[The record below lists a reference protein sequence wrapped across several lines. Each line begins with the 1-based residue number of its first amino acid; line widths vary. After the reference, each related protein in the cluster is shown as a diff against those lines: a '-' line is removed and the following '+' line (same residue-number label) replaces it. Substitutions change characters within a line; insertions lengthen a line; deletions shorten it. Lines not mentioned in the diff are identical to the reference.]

1 MKIVQLNIT
10 CGVGSTGKICL
21 AVSRLLRDK
30 GVENYILFSEEDS
43 DYEYGIKY
51 ADKLSVK
58 LEALKSRVFGNYGFN
73 SKALTKKLIAKLD
86 EIKPDIV
93 HLHNL
98 HGHGCN
104 LEMLFGY
111 FKEKNIKLYWTFH
124 DCWAFTGYC
133 PHFDMVG
140 CDKWQSQCASCP
152 QKGAYSFFF
161 DKSDKLYSRKK
172 ELFTGLDLTII
183 TPSEWLK
190 SQVKKSFLK
199 DYEVMV
205 INNGI
210 DLDVF
215 TPRESDFREKY
226 GIKDKFLIL
235 GVAFNW
241 DERKCID
248 VFSDLARTL
257 PNDCRIVLVG
267 TNENTRKLLPD
278 NVVAID
284 RTENQ
289 SHLAEIYTACDLF
302 VNATRED
309 TFPTVNIEALACGT
323 PVLTFR
329 TGGSAEIIDSSC
341 GMSVEKNDIDSLR
354 KAILSI
360 KETRPFTKEA
370 CLKKSAEYRKEDKFK
385 QYTEIYFKGE

>member
-1 MKIVQLNIT
+1 MKIVQINVT

-21 AVSRLLRDK
+21 AVSRLLNDR

-51 ADKLSVK
+51 ADKLSIK
-58 LEALKSRVFGNYGFN
+58 LQALKSRAFGNYGFN
-73 SKALTKKLIAKLD
+73 SRALTKKLISKLD
-86 EIKPDIV
+86 EIQPDIV

-133 PHFDMVG
+133 PHFDMIG
-140 CDKWQSQCASCP
+140 CDKWQTQCGSCP

-161 DKSDKLYSRKK
+161 DKSDKLYCKKK
-172 ELFTGLDLTII
+172 ELFSGLDLTII

-190 SQVKKSFLK
+190 SLVEKSFLK
-199 DYEVMV
+199 EYEVKV

-210 DLDVF
+210 DLDIF
-215 TPRESDFREKY
+215 KPSESDFREAH
-226 GIKDKFLIL
+226 GIKDEFLVL

-241 DERKCID
+241 DERKGID
-248 VFSDLARTL
+248 VFCDLASTL

-267 TNENTRKLLPD
+267 TNENIRKSLPS
-278 NVVAID
+278 NIIAID

-289 SHLAEIYTACDLF
+289 TELAEIYSACDLF

-309 TFPTVNIEALACGT
+309 TFPTVNIESLACGT
-323 PVLTFR
+323 PVLTFE
-329 TGGSAEIIDSSC
+329 TGGSTEIIDSTC
-341 GMSVEKNDIDSLR
+341 GMAVKKNDTDALR
-354 KAILSI
+354 KAVLTI
-360 KETRPFTKEA
+360 KESRPFSEEA
-370 CLKKSAEYRKEDKFK
+370 CLKKSAEYEKDNKFK
-385 QYTEIYFKGE
+385 EYAEVYF

>member
-1 MKIVQLNIT
+1 MKIVQINVT

-21 AVSRLLRDK
+21 AVSRLLNDK
-30 GVENYILFSEEDS
+30 GVENYILFSEEYS

-51 ADKLSVK
+51 ADKLSIK

-73 SKALTKKLIAKLD
+73 SKTLTKKLIGKLD
-86 EIKPDIV
+86 EINPDVV

-104 LEMLFGY
+104 LRMLFNY
-111 FKEKNIKLYWTFH
+111 FKEKKIKLFWTFH

-140 CDKWQSQCASCP
+140 CDKWQTECGNCP

-161 DKSDKLYSRKK
+161 DKSDKLYNKKK
-172 ELFTGLDLTII
+172 ELFSDLDLTII
-183 TPSEWLK
+183 TPSEWLR
-190 SQVKKSFLK
+190 SLVKESFLK
-199 DYEVMV
+199 DYEVLV

-215 TPRESDFREKY
+215 KPRDSAFREKY
-226 GIKDKFLIL
+226 GIKDEFLIL

-241 DERKCID
+241 DERKGID
-248 VFSDLARTL
+248 VFCDLANSL
-257 PNDCRIVLVG
+257 PEDCRIVLVG
-267 TNENTRKLLPD
+267 TNDSTRAILPK
-278 NVVAID
+278 NVIAID

-289 SHLAEIYTACDLF
+289 QELAEIYSACDLF

-329 TGGSAEIIDSSC
+329 TGGSAEIIDDTC
-341 GMSVEKNDIDSLR
+341 GMAVAKNDTEALK
-354 KAILSI
+354 KAVMNI
-360 KETRPFTKEA
+360 KENRPFTKEA
-370 CLKKSAEYRKEDKFK
+370 CLEKSAEYHKDAKFK
-385 QYTEIYFKGE
+385 QYAEIYFKGE

>member
-1 MKIVQLNIT
+1 MKIVQLNVT

-21 AVSRLLRDK
+21 AVSRLLNER
-30 GVENYILFSEEDS
+30 GVENYILFSEEES

-51 ADKLSVK
+51 ADKLSIK

-73 SKALTKKLIAKLD
+73 SKTLTKKLIAKLD
-86 EIKPDIV
+86 EIQPDIV

-104 LEMLFGY
+104 LEILFTY

-140 CDKWQSQCASCP
+140 CDKWQIQCQACP

-161 DKSDKLYSRKK
+161 DNSSKLYSKK
-172 ELFTGLDLTII
+172 KALFSGLDLTII
-183 TPSEWLK
+183 TPSQWLK
-190 SQVKKSFLK
+190 GLVKKSFLK
-199 DYEVMV
+199 DYEVLV

-210 DLDVF
+210 DLDIF
-215 TPRESDFREKY
+215 KPSESDFRENH
-226 GIKDKFLIL
+226 GIKDEFLIL

-241 DERKCID
+241 DERKGID

-257 PNDCRIVLVG
+257 PKDCRIVLVG
-267 TNENTRKLLPD
+267 TNENTRQHLPD
-278 NVVAID
+278 NVITID

-289 SHLAEIYTACDLF
+289 QELAEIYTACDLF

-309 TFPTVNIEALACGT
+309 TFPTVNIESLACGT
-323 PVLTFR
+323 PVLTFK
-329 TGGSAEIIDSSC
+329 TGGSPEIIDETC
-341 GMSVEKNDIDSLR
+341 GMSVAKNDADALR
-354 KAILSI
+354 EAILKI
-360 KETRPFTKEA
+360 KDTRPFTKEA
-370 CLKKSAEYRKEDKFK
+370 CLKKSAEYRKEEKFK
-385 QYTEIYFKGE
+385 EYTKIYFC

>member
-21 AVSRLLRDK
+21 AVSQILNDR

-51 ADKLSVK
+51 ADRFEIKLQ
-58 LEALKSRVFGNYGFN
+58 ALKSRVFGNYGFN
-73 SKALTKKLIAKLD
+73 SKALTKKLISKLD

-133 PHFDMVG
+133 PHFDMIG
-140 CDKWQSQCASCP
+140 CDKWQTQCGNCP

-161 DKSDKLYSRKK
+161 DKSDKLYAKKK
-172 ELFTGLDLTII
+172 ELFSGLNLTII

-190 SQVKKSFLK
+190 SLVKKSFLK
-199 DYEVMV
+199 NYEVRV

-215 TPRESDFREKY
+215 RPRKSTFRENH
-226 GIKDKFLIL
+226 GIKDEFLIL

-241 DERKCID
+241 DERKGID

-257 PNDCRIVLVG
+257 PSDCRIVLVG
-267 TNENTRKLLPD
+267 TNENTRKLLPE
-278 NVVAID
+278 NVIAID

-289 SHLAEIYTACDLF
+289 QELAEIYSACDLF

-323 PVLTFR
+323 PVLTFK
-329 TGGSAEIIDSSC
+329 TGGSAEIIDDTC
-341 GMSVEKNDIDSLR
+341 GMSVEKNDTEALK
-354 KAILSI
+354 KAILKI
-360 KETRPFTKEA
+360 KESRPFTEEA
-370 CLKKSAEYRKEDKFK
+370 CLKKSAEYQKDEKFIE
-385 QYTEIYFKGE
+385 YADIYFG

>member
-1 MKIVQLNIT
+1 MKIVQLNVT

-21 AVSRLLRDK
+21 AVSRLLNERR
-30 GVENYILFSEEDS
+30 VENYILFSEEDS

-51 ADKLSVK
+51 AEKLSIK

-86 EIKPDIV
+86 EINPDIV

-104 LEMLFGY
+104 LEMLFTY

-133 PHFDMVG
+133 PHFDMIG
-140 CDKWQSQCASCP
+140 CDKWQTQCQACP

-161 DKSDKLYSRKK
+161 DKSDKLYSKKK
-172 ELFTGLDLTII
+172 ELFSGLDLTII

-190 SQVKKSFLK
+190 NLVKKSFLK
-199 DYEVMV
+199 DYEVRV

-215 TPRESDFREKY
+215 KPSESDFRESH
-226 GIKDKFLIL
+226 GLKDEFLIL

-241 DERKCID
+241 DKRKGLD

-257 PNDCRIVLVG
+257 PNDCRLVLVG
-267 TNENTRKLLPD
+267 TNENTRKLLPE
-278 NVVAID
+278 NVITID

-289 SHLAEIYTACDLF
+289 QQLAEIYSACDLF

-329 TGGSAEIIDSSC
+329 TGGSAEIIDESC
-341 GMSVEKNDIDSLR
+341 GMVVDKNDTQALINAVLR
-354 KAILSI
+354 I
-360 KETRPFTKEA
+360 KESRPFTEEA
-370 CLKKSAEYRKEDKFK
+370 CLKKSAEYQKEEKFK
-385 QYTEIYFKGE
+385 EYTEIYFKGE

>member
-1 MKIVQLNIT
+1 MKIVQLNVT

-21 AVSRLLRDK
+21 AVSRLLNER

-51 ADKLSVK
+51 ADKLSIK

-73 SKALTKKLIAKLD
+73 SKILTKKLIAKLD
-86 EIKPDIV
+86 EIQPDIV

-104 LEMLFGY
+104 LEILFTY

-133 PHFDMVG
+133 PHFDMVS
-140 CDKWQSQCASCP
+140 CDKWQTQCQACP

-161 DKSDKLYSRKK
+161 DNSSKLYSKK
-172 ELFTGLDLTII
+172 KALFSGLDLTII
-183 TPSEWLK
+183 TPSQWLK
-190 SQVKKSFLK
+190 GLVKKSFLK
-199 DYEVMV
+199 DYEVLV

-210 DLDVF
+210 DLDIF
-215 TPRESDFREKY
+215 KPSESDFRENH
-226 GIKDKFLIL
+226 GIKDEFLIL

-241 DERKCID
+241 DERKGID

-257 PNDCRIVLVG
+257 PKDCRIVLVG
-267 TNENTRKLLPD
+267 TNENTRQHLPD
-278 NVVAID
+278 NVITID

-289 SHLAEIYTACDLF
+289 QQLAEIYTACDLF

-309 TFPTVNIEALACGT
+309 TFPTVNIESLACGT
-323 PVLTFR
+323 PVLTFK
-329 TGGSAEIIDSSC
+329 TGGSAEIIDETC
-341 GMSVEKNDIDSLR
+341 GMSVEKNDTDAL
-354 KAILSI
+354 KAAILKV
-360 KETRPFTKEA
+360 KESRPFTKEA
-370 CLKKSAEYRKEDKFK
+370 CLKKSAEYRKEEKFK
-385 QYTEIYFKGE
+385 EYTKIYFC

>member
-21 AVSRLLRDK
+21 AVSKLLNER
-30 GVENYILFSEEDS
+30 GVENYILFSEGES

-51 ADKLSVK
+51 ADKYEIK
-58 LEALKSRVFGNYGFN
+58 LEALKSRAFGNYGFN
-73 SKALTKKLIAKLD
+73 SKALTERLIAKLD

-104 LEMLFGY
+104 LEMLFSY

-140 CDKWQSQCASCP
+140 CDKWQTQCGNCP

-161 DKSDKLYSRKK
+161 DKSDKLYSKK
-172 ELFTGLDLTII
+172 KGLFSGLDLTII

-190 SQVKKSFLK
+190 GLVKKSFFK
-199 DYEVMV
+199 DYEVKV

-210 DLDVF
+210 DLNVF
-215 TPRESDFREKY
+215 RPRESGFREKY
-226 GIKDKFLIL
+226 SLQDKFVVL

-241 DERKCID
+241 DERKGID
-248 VFSDLARTL
+248 VFCDLAHTL
-257 PNDCRIVLVG
+257 PSDCAVVLVG
-267 TNENTRKLLPD
+267 TNENTRKLLPE
-278 NVVAID
+278 NVIAID

-289 SHLAEIYTACDLF
+289 QELAEIYSACDLF

-323 PVLTFR
+323 PVLTFD
-329 TGGSAEIIDSSC
+329 TGGSGETIDSTC
-341 GMSVEKNDIDSLR
+341 GMKVAKNDVNSLK
-354 KAILSI
+354 KALLHI
-360 KETRPFTKEA
+360 KENKLFTKEA
-370 CLKKSAEYRKEDKFK
+370 CLKKSEEYQKDDKFRE
-385 QYTEIYFKGE
+385 YADLYFG

>member
-1 MKIVQLNIT
+1 MKILQLNVT

-21 AVSRLLRDK
+21 AVSRLLNER

-51 ADKLSVK
+51 ADKLSIK

-73 SKALTKKLIAKLD
+73 SKSLTKKLIAKLD
-86 EIKPDIV
+86 EIQPDIV

-104 LEMLFGY
+104 LEMLFAY

-140 CDKWQSQCASCP
+140 CDKWQTQCQACP

-161 DKSDKLYSRKK
+161 DNSNKLYSKKK
-172 ELFTGLDLTII
+172 ELFSDLDLTII

-190 SQVKKSFLK
+190 GLVKKSFLK
-199 DYEVMV
+199 DYEVKV

-210 DLDVF
+210 DLDIF
-215 TPRESDFREKY
+215 KPSESNFREDH
-226 GIKDKFLIL
+226 GIKDEFLIL

-241 DERKCID
+241 DERKGVD
-248 VFSDLARTL
+248 VFADLARTL
-257 PNDCRIVLVG
+257 PKDCRIVLVG
-267 TNENTRKLLPD
+267 TNENTRQLLPD
-278 NVVAID
+278 NVITID

-289 SHLAEIYTACDLF
+289 QELAEIYTACDLF

-309 TFPTVNIEALACGT
+309 TFPTVNIESLACGT

-329 TGGSAEIIDSSC
+329 TGGSPEIIDETC
-341 GMSVEKNDIDSLR
+341 GISVEKNDTDALR
-354 KAILSI
+354 EAILKI
-360 KETRPFTKEA
+360 KDTRPFTEEA
-370 CLKKSAEYRKEDKFK
+370 CLKKSAEYQKEEKFK
-385 QYTEIYFKGE
+385 EYTEIYFKGE

>member
-1 MKIVQLNIT
+1 MKIVQINVT

-21 AVSRLLRDK
+21 AVSKLLNER
-30 GVENYILFSEEDS
+30 GVENYILFSEEES

-51 ADKLSVK
+51 ADKLSIK
-58 LEALKSRVFGNYGFN
+58 LEALRSRIFGNYGFN

-86 EIKPDIV
+86 KINPDIV

-133 PHFDMVG
+133 PHFDMIG
-140 CDKWQSQCASCP
+140 CDKWLTQCGACP

-161 DKSDKLYSRKK
+161 DKSDKLYSKKK
-172 ELFTGLDLTII
+172 ELFSGLDLTII
-183 TPSEWLK
+183 TPSDWLK
-190 SQVKKSFLK
+190 GLVKKSFLK
-199 DYEVMV
+199 DYEVKV

-215 TPRESDFREKY
+215 MPSESNFREAH
-226 GIKDKFLIL
+226 GIKDEFLIL

-241 DERKCID
+241 DERKGID
-248 VFSDLARTL
+248 VFSDLAETL
-257 PNDCRIVLVG
+257 PDDCRIVLVG
-267 TNENTRKLLPD
+267 TNENTRKLLPE
-278 NVVAID
+278 NVITID

-289 SHLAEIYTACDLF
+289 QELAEIYSACDLF

-309 TFPTVNIEALACGT
+309 TFPTVNIESLACGT
-323 PVLTFR
+323 PVLTFD
-329 TGGSAEIIDSSC
+329 TGGSGEIIDSTC
-341 GMSVEKNDIDSLR
+341 GMKVPKNDTEGLK
-354 KAILSI
+354 KAILHI
-360 KETRPFTKEA
+360 KENRPFTEEA
-370 CLKKSAEYRKEDKFK
+370 CLKKSAEYQKDDKFK
-385 QYTEIYFKGE
+385 EYAEIYFKGE

>member
-21 AVSRLLRDK
+21 AVSQILNDR

-51 ADKLSVK
+51 ADRFEIKLQ
-58 LEALKSRVFGNYGFN
+58 ALKSRVFGNYGFN
-73 SKALTKKLIAKLD
+73 SKALTKKLISKLD

-133 PHFDMVG
+133 PHFDMIS
-140 CDKWQSQCASCP
+140 CDKWQTQCGNCP

-161 DKSDKLYSRKK
+161 DKSDKLYAKKK
-172 ELFTGLDLTII
+172 ELFSGLNLTII

-190 SQVKKSFLK
+190 SLVKKSFLK
-199 DYEVMV
+199 DYEVRV

-215 TPRESDFREKY
+215 RPRKSAFRENH
-226 GIKDKFLIL
+226 GIKDEFLIL

-241 DERKCID
+241 DERKGID

-257 PNDCRIVLVG
+257 PSDCRIVLVG
-267 TNENTRKLLPD
+267 TNENTRKLLPE
-278 NVVAID
+278 NVITID

-289 SHLAEIYTACDLF
+289 QELAEIYSACDLF

-323 PVLTFR
+323 PVLTFK
-329 TGGSAEIIDSSC
+329 TGGSAEIIDDTC
-341 GMSVEKNDIDSLR
+341 GMSVEKNDTEALK
-354 KAILSI
+354 KAILKI
-360 KETRPFTKEA
+360 KESRPFTEEA
-370 CLKKSAEYRKEDKFK
+370 CLKKSAEYQKDEKFIE
-385 QYTEIYFKGE
+385 YADIYFG

>member
-111 FKEKNIKLYWTFH
+111 FKERNIKLYWTFH

-140 CDKWQSQCASCP
+140 CDKWQSQCDDCP

-161 DKSDKLYSRKK
+161 DKSDKLYYKKK

-226 GIKDKFLIL
+226 GIKDEFLVL

-241 DERKCID
+241 DERKGID

-289 SHLAEIYTACDLF
+289 SQLAEIYTACDLF

-341 GMSVEKNDIDSLR
+341 GMSVEKNDTDSLR

>member
-1 MKIVQLNIT
+1 MKIVQLNVT

-21 AVSRLLRDK
+21 AVSRLLNER

-51 ADKLSVK
+51 ADKLSIK

-73 SKALTKKLIAKLD
+73 SKILTKKLIAKLD
-86 EIKPDIV
+86 EIQPDIV

-104 LEMLFGY
+104 LEILFTY

-133 PHFDMVG
+133 PHFDMVS
-140 CDKWQSQCASCP
+140 CDKWQTQCQACP

-161 DKSDKLYSRKK
+161 DNSSKLYSKK
-172 ELFTGLDLTII
+172 KALFSGLDLTII
-183 TPSEWLK
+183 TPSQWLK
-190 SQVKKSFLK
+190 GLVKKSFLK
-199 DYEVMV
+199 DYEVLV

-210 DLDVF
+210 DLDIF
-215 TPRESDFREKY
+215 KPSESDFRENH
-226 GIKDKFLIL
+226 GIKDEFLIL

-241 DERKCID
+241 DERKGID

-257 PNDCRIVLVG
+257 PKDCRIVLVG
-267 TNENTRKLLPD
+267 TNENTRQHLPD
-278 NVVAID
+278 KVITID

-289 SHLAEIYTACDLF
+289 QELAEIYTACDLF

-309 TFPTVNIEALACGT
+309 TFPTVNIESLACGT
-323 PVLTFR
+323 PVLTFK
-329 TGGSAEIIDSSC
+329 TGGSPEIIDETC
-341 GMSVEKNDIDSLR
+341 GMSVAKNDADALR
-354 KAILSI
+354 EAILKI
-360 KETRPFTKEA
+360 KDTRPFTEEA
-370 CLKKSAEYRKEDKFK
+370 CLKKSAEYQKEEKFK
-385 QYTEIYFKGE
+385 EYTKIYFC

>member
-1 MKIVQLNIT
+1 MKIVQINVT

-21 AVSRLLRDK
+21 AVSKLLNER

-51 ADKLSVK
+51 ADKLSIK

-73 SKALTKKLIAKLD
+73 SKILTKKLIAKLD
-86 EIKPDIV
+86 EIQPDIV

-104 LEMLFGY
+104 LEILFTY

-133 PHFDMVG
+133 PHFDMVS
-140 CDKWQSQCASCP
+140 CDKWQTQCQACP

-161 DKSDKLYSRKK
+161 DNSSKLYSKK
-172 ELFTGLDLTII
+172 KALFSGLDLTII
-183 TPSEWLK
+183 TPSQWLK
-190 SQVKKSFLK
+190 GLVKKSFLK
-199 DYEVMV
+199 DYEVLV

-210 DLDVF
+210 DLDIF
-215 TPRESDFREKY
+215 KPSESDFRENH
-226 GIKDKFLIL
+226 GIKDEFLIL

-241 DERKCID
+241 DERKGID

-257 PNDCRIVLVG
+257 PKDCRIVLVG
-267 TNENTRKLLPD
+267 TNENTRQHLPD
-278 NVVAID
+278 KVITID

-289 SHLAEIYTACDLF
+289 QELAEIYTACDLF

-309 TFPTVNIEALACGT
+309 TFPTVNIESLACGT
-323 PVLTFR
+323 PVLTFK
-329 TGGSAEIIDSSC
+329 TGGSPEIIDETC
-341 GMSVEKNDIDSLR
+341 GMSVAKNDADALR
-354 KAILSI
+354 EAILKI
-360 KETRPFTKEA
+360 KDTRPFTEEA
-370 CLKKSAEYRKEDKFK
+370 CLKKSAEYQKEEKFK
-385 QYTEIYFKGE
+385 EYTKIYFC

>member
-1 MKIVQLNIT
+1 MKIVQLNVT

-21 AVSRLLRDK
+21 AVSRLLNER
-30 GVENYILFSEEDS
+30 GVENYILFSEGDS

-51 ADKLSVK
+51 ADKYEIK
-58 LEALKSRVFGNYGFN
+58 LEALKSRIFGNYGFN
-73 SKALTKKLIAKLD
+73 SKALTKKLIDKLD
-86 EIKPDIV
+86 EIKPDVV

-104 LEMLFGY
+104 LEMLFSY

-140 CDKWQSQCASCP
+140 CDKWQTQCGNCP

-161 DKSDKLYSRKK
+161 DKSGKLYSKKK
-172 ELFTGLDLTII
+172 ELFSGLDLTII
-183 TPSEWLK
+183 TPSEWLRGL
-190 SQVKKSFLK
+190 VKKSFLK
-199 DYEVMV
+199 DYEVKV

-210 DLDVF
+210 DLDIF
-215 TPRESDFREKY
+215 RPRESNFREKY
-226 GIKDKFLIL
+226 SLGGKFAVL

-241 DERKCID
+241 DERKGID

-257 PNDCRIVLVG
+257 PTDCAVVLVG
-267 TNENTRKLLPD
+267 TSESTRKLLPQ
-278 NVVAID
+278 NVIAID

-289 SHLAEIYTACDLF
+289 QELAEIYSACDLF
-302 VNATRED
+302 LNATRED

-323 PVLTFR
+323 PVLTFD
-329 TGGSAEIIDSSC
+329 TGGSSEITDSTC
-341 GMSVEKNDIDSLR
+341 GMKVRKNDVEALR
-354 KAILSI
+354 KALLMI
-360 KETRPFTKEA
+360 KENRPFTREA
-370 CLKKSAEYRKEDKFK
+370 CLKKSAEYRKDDKFRE
-385 QYTEIYFKGE
+385 YADLYFK

>member
-140 CDKWQSQCASCP
+140 CDKWLSQCDSCP
-152 QKGAYSFFF
+152 QKGVYSFFF
-161 DKSDKLYSRKK
+161 DKSDKLYSKKK

-241 DERKCID
+241 DERKGID

-289 SHLAEIYTACDLF
+289 SQLAEIYTACDLF

-341 GMSVEKNDIDSLR
+341 GMSVEKNDTDSLR